1 MVRRGLLALLLVA
14 SVAAFRRRRFQ
25 PNWSFRR
32 SADWVIARTPTRY
45 GDALRTI
52 RKCMD
57 CDDLVV
63 SLQNHSIS
71 LTNAT
76 LSLDGSEALRV
87 ERLEVV
93 VESYSPLVVSVL
105 LGTVQV
111 SVSAHDLLLRD
122 TNWHR
127 LNELEE
133 AFTQLSPSSSSSSS
147 SSSSLSGVRRLDF
160 SGVAMLQLTPNELL
174 GGADSRVSAILDW
187 QHDLEPI
194 SRRIATQAERD
205 GSVSLADVFSI
216 FRTNLVLAAGGLV
229 LARVLD
235 AQDGERTSKSAIRV
249 AGIEVD
255 LLRPKATL
263 DGLGDRFTRFVE
275 RKAAETLGLDQAEL
289 AAAAAA
295 LRRRGDGVLR
305 DGVDGGDDPP
315 GPAGGSRSEL

>member
-1 MVRRGLLALLLVA
+1 
-14 SVAAFRRRRFQ
+14 
-25 PNWSFRR
+25 
-32 SADWVIARTPTRY
+32 TPTRY

-57 CDDLVV
+57 CDALEV

-93 VESYSPLVVSVL
+93 VDSYSPLIVSASLGTIKVSVE
-105 LGTVQV
+105 
-111 SVSAHDLLLRD
+111 AHDLFLRD

-133 AFTQLSPSSSSSSS
+133 ALAALSMSSSSSTSSS

-160 SGVAMLQLTPNELL
+160 SGLAVLQLTPNQLL
-174 GGADSRVSAILDW
+174 GGADSRVSAVLDW

-249 AGIEVD
+249 AGVEVD

-263 DGLGDRFTRFVE
+263 
-275 RKAAETLGLDQAEL
+275 
-289 AAAAAA
+289 
-295 LRRRGDGVLR
+295 
-305 DGVDGGDDPP
+305 
-315 GPAGGSRSEL
+315 

>member
-1 MVRRGLLALLLVA
+1 MVRRGILALCLLAGA
-14 SVAAFRRRRFQ
+14 AAFRRRRFQ

-32 SADWVIARTPTRY
+32 SADWVISKTPTRY

-57 CDDLVV
+57 CDALQV

-76 LSLDGSEALRV
+76 LSLDSEEALRV

-93 VESYSPLVVSVL
+93 VESYSPLIVSAS

-111 SVSAHDLLLRD
+111 SVEAHDLLLRD

-127 LNELEE
+127 LSELEE
-133 AFTQLSPSSSSSSS
+133 AFTQLSLSSSSATSST

-160 SGVAMLQLTPNELL
+160 SGVAVLQLTPNQLL
-174 GGADSRVSAILDW
+174 GGADSRVSATLDW

-194 SRRIATQAERD
+194 SRRIERRAEKE
-205 GSVSLADVFSI
+205 GSVSLIDVFTMI
-216 FRTNLVLAAGGLV
+216 RTDLVLAAGGLV

-249 AGIEVD
+249 AGVEVD

-263 DGLGDRFTRFVE
+263 DGLGDRFTRYVE

-295 LRRRGDGVLR
+295 LRRRGDGV
-305 DGVDGGDDPP
+305 DDDAP
-315 GPAGGSRSEL
+315 GSRSEL

>member
-1 MVRRGLLALLLVA
+1 MVRRGLLALCLLVA
-14 SVAAFRRRRFQ
+14 GAAAFRRRRFQ
-25 PNWSFRR
+25 PSWSFRR
-32 SADWVIARTPTRY
+32 SADWVISKTPTRY

-57 CDDLVV
+57 CDALDV

-93 VESYSPLVVSVL
+93 VDSYSPLIVSAS
-105 LGTVQV
+105 LGTVKV
-111 SVSAHDLLLRD
+111 SVEAHDLFLRD

-133 AFTQLSPSSSSSSS
+133 ALAALSMSSSSSTSSS

-160 SGVAMLQLTPNELL
+160 SGLAVLQLTPNQLL
-174 GGADSRVSAILDW
+174 GGADSRVSAVLDW

-263 DGLGDRFTRFVE
+263 DGLGDRFTRYVE

-295 LRRRGDGVLR
+295 LRRRGDGV
-305 DGVDGGDDPP
+305 DDDAP
-315 GPAGGSRSEL
+315 GSRSEL

>member
-1 MVRRGLLALLLVA
+1 MRRGLLVLCIIAA
-14 SVAAFRRRRFQ
+14 AAAFRRRRFQ

-32 SADWVIARTPTRY
+32 SADWVISRTPTRY

-52 RKCMD
+52 RRCMD
-57 CDDLVV
+57 CDSLEV
-63 SLQNHSIS
+63 SMKNHSFV

-76 LSLDGSEALRV
+76 LSLDSEEALRV

-93 VESYSPLVVSVL
+93 VESYSPLIVSAA

-111 SVSAHDLLLRD
+111 SVEAHDLLLRD

-133 AFTQLSPSSSSSSS
+133 AFTQLSPSSSASSS

-160 SGVAMLQLTPNELL
+160 SGVAVLQLTPNQLL
-174 GGADSRVSAILDW
+174 GGADSRVSAVLDW
-187 QHDLEPI
+187 SHDLEPI

-216 FRTNLVLAAGGLV
+216 FRTNLVLAVGGLV

-249 AGIEVD
+249 AGVEVD

-263 DGLGDRFTRFVE
+263 DGLGDRFTRYVE
-275 RKAAETLGLDQAEL
+275 RKAAETLGLDQAAL

-295 LRRRGDGVLR
+295 LRRRGDGV
-305 DGVDGGDDPP
+305 DDDAP
-315 GPAGGSRSEL
+315 GSRSEL

>member
-1 MVRRGLLALLLVA
+1 MIRRRGLLAICLLA
-14 SVAAFRRRRFQ
+14 AGAAAFRRRRFQ

-57 CDDLVV
+57 CDALQV

-93 VESYSPLVVSVL
+93 VESYSPLVVSAS
-105 LGTVQV
+105 LGTVKV
-111 SVSAHDLLLRD
+111 SVEAHDLLLRD

-127 LNELEE
+127 LSELEE
-133 AFTQLSPSSSSSSS
+133 AFTQLSPSSSSTS

-160 SGVAMLQLTPNELL
+160 SGVAVLQLTPNELL
-174 GGADSRVSAILDW
+174 GGADSRVSATLDW
-187 QHDLEPI
+187 SHDLEPV
-194 SRRIATQAERD
+194 SRRIAAQAERD

-235 AQDGERTSKSAIRV
+235 AQSPERKSRSAISV
-249 AGIEVD
+249 AGVEVD

-263 DGLGDRFTRFVE
+263 DGLGDRFTRYVE
-275 RKAAETLGLDQAEL
+275 RKAAETLGVDPE
-289 AAAAAA
+289 A
-295 LRRRGDGVLR
+295 LRRRGD
-305 DGVDGGDDPP
+305 DVDDDAP
-315 GPAGGSRSEL
+315 GSRSEL

>member
-1 MVRRGLLALLLVA
+1 MVRRGLLALCLLA
-14 SVAAFRRRRFQ
+14 GAAAFRRRRFQ
-25 PNWSFRR
+25 PNWSFRQ
-32 SADWVIARTPTRY
+32 SADWVISKTPTRY

-57 CDDLVV
+57 CDSLEV
-63 SLQNHSIS
+63 SMKNHSFV

-76 LSLDGSEALRV
+76 MSLDDEEALRV

-93 VESYSPLVVSVL
+93 VESYSPLIVSVS

-111 SVSAHDLLLRD
+111 SVNAHDLLLRD

-133 AFTQLSPSSSSSSS
+133 AFAQLSPSASSSTS

-160 SGVAMLQLTPNELL
+160 SGVAVLQLTPNQLL
-174 GGADSRVSAILDW
+174 GGADSRVSAVLDW
-187 QHDLEPI
+187 AHDLAPI
-194 SRRIATQAERD
+194 SRRIEKRAEKE
-205 GSVSLADVFSI
+205 GSVSLIDVFTMI
-216 FRTNLVLAAGGLV
+216 RTDLVLAAGGLV

-235 AQDGERTSKSAIRV
+235 AQDSERTSKSAIRV
-249 AGIEVD
+249 AGVEVD

-263 DGLGDRFTRFVE
+263 DGLGDRFTRYVE

-295 LRRRGDGVLR
+295 LRRRGE
-305 DGVDGGDDPP
+305 GVDDGDEPP
-315 GPAGGSRSEL
+315 RLAGGSRSEL

>member
-1 MVRRGLLALLLVA
+1 MARRGLLAICLLA
-14 SVAAFRRRRFQ
+14 AGAAAFRRRRFQ

-57 CDDLVV
+57 CDALQV

-93 VESYSPLVVSVL
+93 VESYSPLVVSAA
-105 LGTVQV
+105 LGTVKV
-111 SVSAHDLLLRD
+111 SVEAHDLLLRD

-147 SSSSLSGVRRLDF
+147 SSSS
-160 SGVAMLQLTPNELL
+160 
-174 GGADSRVSAILDW
+174 
-187 QHDLEPI
+187 
-194 SRRIATQAERD
+194 
-205 GSVSLADVFSI
+205 
-216 FRTNLVLAAGGLV
+216 
-229 LARVLD
+229 
-235 AQDGERTSKSAIRV
+235 
-249 AGIEVD
+249 
-255 LLRPKATL
+255 
-263 DGLGDRFTRFVE
+263 
-275 RKAAETLGLDQAEL
+275 
-289 AAAAAA
+289 
-295 LRRRGDGVLR
+295 
-305 DGVDGGDDPP
+305 
-315 GPAGGSRSEL
+315 

>member
-1 MVRRGLLALLLVA
+1 MIRRRGFLAICLLAA
-14 SVAAFRRRRFQ
+14 GAAAFRRRRFQ

-57 CDDLVV
+57 CDALEV

-93 VESYSPLVVSVL
+93 VESYSPLIVSAS

-111 SVSAHDLLLRD
+111 SVEAHDLLLRD

-133 AFTQLSPSSSSSSS
+133 AFTQLSLSSSSSS
-147 SSSSLSGVRRLDF
+147 SSSSLSGVQRLDF
-160 SGVAMLQLTPNELL
+160 SGVAVLQLTPNELL
-174 GGADSRVSAILDW
+174 GGADSRVSAVLDW
-187 QHDLEPI
+187 SHDLEPI
-194 SRRIATQAERD
+194 SRRIAAQAERD

-235 AQDGERTSKSAIRV
+235 AQDGERTSRSAIRV
-249 AGIEVD
+249 AGVEVD

-263 DGLGDRFTRFVE
+263 DGLGDRFTRYVE
-275 RKAAETLGLDQAEL
+275 RKAAETLGVDPE
-289 AAAAAA
+289 A
-295 LRRRGDGVLR
+295 LRRRGDGV
-305 DGVDGGDDPP
+305 DDDAP
-315 GPAGGSRSEL
+315 GSRSEL

>member
-1 MVRRGLLALLLVA
+1 MVRRGLLTICLLA
-14 SVAAFRRRRFQ
+14 AGAAAFRRRRFQ

-57 CDDLVV
+57 CDALEV

-93 VESYSPLVVSVL
+93 VESYSPLVVSAA
-105 LGTVQV
+105 LGTVKV
-111 SVSAHDLLLRD
+111 SVEAHDLLLRD

-127 LNELEE
+127 LNELEA
-133 AFTQLSPSSSSSSS
+133 AFTQLSPSSSASSS

-160 SGVAMLQLTPNELL
+160 SGVAVLQLTPNQLL
-174 GGADSRVSAILDW
+174 GGADSRVSAVLDW
-187 QHDLEPI
+187 AHDLEPI
-194 SRRIATQAERD
+194 SRRIAAQAERD

-249 AGIEVD
+249 AGVEVD

-275 RKAAETLGLDQAEL
+275 RKAAETLGVDPE
-289 AAAAAA
+289 A
-295 LRRRGDGVLR
+295 LRRRGDGV
-305 DGVDGGDDPP
+305 DDDAP
-315 GPAGGSRSEL
+315 GSRPEL

>member
-1 MVRRGLLALLLVA
+1 MIRRRGLLAICLLA
-14 SVAAFRRRRFQ
+14 AGAAAFRRRRFQ

-57 CDDLVV
+57 CDALDV

-93 VESYSPLVVSVL
+93 VESYSPLVVSAA
-105 LGTVQV
+105 LGTVKV
-111 SVSAHDLLLRD
+111 SVEAHDLLLRD

-127 LNELEE
+127 LNELEA
-133 AFTQLSPSSSSSSS
+133 AFTQLSPSSSASSS

-160 SGVAMLQLTPNELL
+160 SGVAVLQLTPNELL
-174 GGADSRVSAILDW
+174 GGADSRVSATLDW
-187 QHDLEPI
+187 AHDLEPI
-194 SRRIATQAERD
+194 SRRIAAQAERD

-249 AGIEVD
+249 AGVEVD

-275 RKAAETLGLDQAEL
+275 RKAAETLGVDPE
-289 AAAAAA
+289 A
-295 LRRRGDGVLR
+295 LRRRGD
-305 DGVDGGDDPP
+305 DVDDDAP
-315 GPAGGSRSEL
+315 GSRSEL

>member
-1 MVRRGLLALLLVA
+1 MRRGLLVLCIIAA
-14 SVAAFRRRRFQ
+14 AAAFRRRRFQ
-25 PNWSFRR
+25 PSWSFRR

-57 CDDLVV
+57 CDALEI
-63 SLQNHSIS
+63 SLQNRSFV

-76 LSLDGSEALRV
+76 LSLDDEEALRV

-93 VESYSPLVVSVL
+93 VESYSPLIVSAA

-111 SVSAHDLLLRD
+111 SVEAHDLLLRD

-133 AFTQLSPSSSSSSS
+133 AFTQLSPSSSSATS

-160 SGVAMLQLTPNELL
+160 SGVAVLQLTPNQLL
-174 GGADSRVSAILDW
+174 GGADSRVSAVLDW
-187 QHDLEPI
+187 SHDLEPI
-194 SRRIATQAERD
+194 SRRIEKRAAKE
-205 GSVSLADVFSI
+205 GSVSLIDVFTMI
-216 FRTNLVLAAGGLV
+216 RTDLVLAAGGLV

-249 AGIEVD
+249 AGVEVD

-263 DGLGDRFTRFVE
+263 DGLGDRFTRYVE
-275 RKAAETLGLDQAEL
+275 RKAAETLGVDPE
-289 AAAAAA
+289 A
-295 LRRRGDGVLR
+295 LRRRGDGV
-305 DGVDGGDDPP
+305 DGGDEPP
-315 GPAGGSRSEL
+315 GLAGGSRSEL

>member
-1 MVRRGLLALLLVA
+1 MVRRGLLAICLLA
-14 SVAAFRRRRFQ
+14 GAAAFRRRKFQ

-32 SADWVIARTPTRY
+32 SADWVISRTPTRY

-57 CDDLVV
+57 CDALEV

-93 VESYSPLVVSVL
+93 VDSYSPLIVSAS
-105 LGTVQV
+105 LGTVKV
-111 SVSAHDLLLRD
+111 SVEAHDLFLRD

-133 AFTQLSPSSSSSSS
+133 ALAALSMSSSSSTSSSS

-160 SGVAMLQLTPNELL
+160 SGLAVLQLTPNQLL
-174 GGADSRVSAILDW
+174 GGADSRVSAVLDW

-249 AGIEVD
+249 AGVEVD

-263 DGLGDRFTRFVE
+263 DGLGDRFTRYVE
-275 RKAAETLGLDQAEL
+275 RKAAETLGLDPE
-289 AAAAAA
+289 A
-295 LRRRGDGVLR
+295 LRRRGDGV
-305 DGVDGGDDPP
+305 DDDAP
-315 GPAGGSRSEL
+315 GSRPEL

>member
-1 MVRRGLLALLLVA
+1 MVRRGLLTICLLA
-14 SVAAFRRRRFQ
+14 AGAAAFRRRRFQ

-57 CDDLVV
+57 CDALQV

-93 VESYSPLVVSVL
+93 VDSYSPLIVSAS
-105 LGTVQV
+105 LGTVKV
-111 SVSAHDLLLRD
+111 SVEAHDLFLRD

-133 AFTQLSPSSSSSSS
+133 ALAALSMSSSSSTSSSS

-160 SGVAMLQLTPNELL
+160 SGLAVLQLTPNQLL
-174 GGADSRVSAILDW
+174 GGADSRVSAVLDW

-249 AGIEVD
+249 AGVEVD

-263 DGLGDRFTRFVE
+263 DGLGDRFTRYVE
-275 RKAAETLGLDQAEL
+275 RKAAETLGLDPE
-289 AAAAAA
+289 A
-295 LRRRGDGVLR
+295 LRRRGDGV
-305 DGVDGGDDPP
+305 DDDAP
-315 GPAGGSRSEL
+315 GSRPEL

>member
-1 MVRRGLLALLLVA
+1 MVRRGLLVLCLLTA
-14 SVAAFRRRRFQ
+14 GAAAFRRRRFQ

-57 CDDLVV
+57 CDALEV
-63 SLQNHSIS
+63 SLQNHSIL

-76 LSLDGSEALRV
+76 LSLDDEEALRV
-87 ERLEVV
+87 ERLAVV
-93 VESYSPLVVSVL
+93 VESYAPLVVSVS
-105 LGTVQV
+105 LGTVKV
-111 SVSAHDLLLRD
+111 SVEAHDLLLRD

-127 LNELEE
+127 LSELEE
-133 AFTQLSPSSSSSSS
+133 AFTQLSPSSSTSSS

-160 SGVAMLQLTPNELL
+160 SGVAVLQLTPNQLL
-174 GGADSRVSAILDW
+174 GGADSRVSAVLDW
-187 QHDLEPI
+187 SHDLEPI

-235 AQDGERTSKSAIRV
+235 AQDGERTSRSAIRV

-263 DGLGDRFTRFVE
+263 DGLGDRFTRYVE
-275 RKAAETLGLDQAEL
+275 RKAAETLGLDPE
-289 AAAAAA
+289 A
-295 LRRRGDGVLR
+295 LRRRGDGV
-305 DGVDGGDDPP
+305 DDDAP
-315 GPAGGSRSEL
+315 GSRSELEC

>member
-1 MVRRGLLALLLVA
+1 VKL
-14 SVAAFRRRRFQ
+14 SV
-25 PNWSFRR
+25 
-32 SADWVIARTPTRY
+32 
-45 GDALRTI
+45 
-52 RKCMD
+52 
-57 CDDLVV
+57 
-63 SLQNHSIS
+63 
-71 LTNAT
+71 
-76 LSLDGSEALRV
+76 E
-87 ERLEVV
+87 
-93 VESYSPLVVSVL
+93 
-105 LGTVQV
+105 
-111 SVSAHDLLLRD
+111 AHDLLLRD

-133 AFTQLSPSSSSSSS
+133 AFTQLSPSSSASTS

-160 SGVAMLQLTPNELL
+160 SGVAVLQLTPNELL
-174 GGADSRVSAILDW
+174 GGADSRVSAVLDW
-187 QHDLEPI
+187 QHDLAPI

-205 GSVSLADVFSI
+205 GSVSLADIFSI

-275 RKAAETLGLDQAEL
+275 RKAAETLGLDQAEV

-295 LRRRGDGVLR
+295 LRRRGDGVE
-305 DGVDGGDDPP
+305 GGDEPP

>member
-1 MVRRGLLALLLVA
+1 MVRRGLLALCIIA
-14 SVAAFRRRRFQ
+14 AAAAFRRRRFQ
-25 PNWSFRR
+25 PSWSFRR
-32 SADWVIARTPTRY
+32 SADWLIARTPTRY

-57 CDDLVV
+57 CDALEV

-93 VESYSPLVVSVL
+93 VESYSPLVVSAS
-105 LGTVQV
+105 LGTVKV
-111 SVSAHDLLLRD
+111 SVEAHDLLLRD

-133 AFTQLSPSSSSSSS
+133 AFTQLSPSSSTSTS

-160 SGVAMLQLTPNELL
+160 SGVAVLQLTPNELL
-174 GGADSRVSAILDW
+174 GGADSRVSATLDW
-187 QHDLEPI
+187 AHDLEPI
-194 SRRIATQAERD
+194 SRRIAAQAERD

-263 DGLGDRFTRFVE
+263 DGLGDRFTRYVE
-275 RKAAETLGLDQAEL
+275 RKAAETLGLDQAEV

-295 LRRRGDGVLR
+295 LRRRGDGV
-305 DGVDGGDDPP
+305 DGGDEPP
-315 GPAGGSRSEL
+315 GRSRSEL

>member
-1 MVRRGLLALLLVA
+1 MIRRRGLLAICLLA
-14 SVAAFRRRRFQ
+14 AGAAAFRRRRFQ

-57 CDDLVV
+57 CDALDV

-93 VESYSPLVVSVL
+93 VESYSPLVVSAA
-105 LGTVQV
+105 LGTVKV
-111 SVSAHDLLLRD
+111 SVEAHDLLLRD

-127 LNELEE
+127 LSELEE
-133 AFTQLSPSSSSSSS
+133 AFTQLSPSSSAS

-160 SGVAMLQLTPNELL
+160 SGVAVLQLTPNQLL
-174 GGADSRVSAILDW
+174 GGADSRVSATLDW

-235 AQDGERTSKSAIRV
+235 AQDGERTSRSAIRV

-263 DGLGDRFTRFVE
+263 DGLGDRFTRYVE
-275 RKAAETLGLDQAEL
+275 RKAAETLGLDPE
-289 AAAAAA
+289 A
-295 LRRRGDGVLR
+295 LRRRGDGL
-305 DGVDGGDDPP
+305 DDDAP
-315 GPAGGSRSEL
+315 GSRPEL

>member
-1 MVRRGLLALLLVA
+1 MVRRGLLALCLLA
-14 SVAAFRRRRFQ
+14 GAAAFRRRRFQ

-57 CDDLVV
+57 CDALQV

-76 LSLDGSEALRV
+76 LSLDDEEALRV

-93 VESYSPLVVSVL
+93 VESYSPLVVSAH
-105 LGTVQV
+105 LGTVKV
-111 SVSAHDLLLRD
+111 SVEAHDLLLRD

-127 LNELEE
+127 LSELEE

-160 SGVAMLQLTPNELL
+160 SGVAVLQLTPNQLL
-174 GGADSRVSAILDW
+174 GGADSRVSATLDW
-187 QHDLEPI
+187 AHDLEPI
-194 SRRIATQAERD
+194 SQRIAAQAERD

-235 AQDGERTSKSAIRV
+235 AQDGERTSRSAIRV
-249 AGIEVD
+249 AGVEVD

-263 DGLGDRFTRFVE
+263 DGLGDRFTRYVE

-295 LRRRGDGVLR
+295 LRRRGDGV
-305 DGVDGGDDPP
+305 DDNSP
-315 GPAGGSRSEL
+315 GSRSEL